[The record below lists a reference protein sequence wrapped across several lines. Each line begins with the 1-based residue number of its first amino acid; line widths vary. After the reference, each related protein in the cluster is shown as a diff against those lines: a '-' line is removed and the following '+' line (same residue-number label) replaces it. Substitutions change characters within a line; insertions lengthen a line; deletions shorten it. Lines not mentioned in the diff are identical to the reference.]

1 MKKYPERQM
10 IVRLRGNNQE
20 KAEQMLAKS
29 GLKLYPDIEEAVKE
43 AVARSK
49 SGSKKPVAAKV

>member
-1 MKKYPERQM
+1 
-10 IVRLRGNNQE
+10 
-20 KAEQMLAKS
+20 MLASS

-49 SGSKKPVAAKV
+49 NSSKKPVGAKV